1 MLALIVAIFIG
12 VFSIAT
18 LVILLVAGGKPA
30 QSKHAVAAIELS
42 QPVAKAD
49 VHVQFSDFRKN
60 VMLSAVPFFNNLLLK
75 LEVAPY
81 LRILL
86 YQASLRWSVGQLVL
100 GCAGCGVVPFYAV
113 YLRTGSLLLGMAVGL
128 PLAFAPLGLAYYKRG
143 KRFARFE
150 EVLPEALDL
159 LVSALRV
166 GQSLNSALG
175 LVSRECPAPVSTEF
189 RICFDEQ
196 NFGLEMRVALENLTT
211 RVPLQDLRI
220 VTTAIMIQKE
230 SGGNLAEVLEKCASV
245 IRERFRLKR
254 QIMVHTA
261 QGRMTAWVLTML
273 PIGLGVAM
281 YFINPEMMSI
291 LWHRPVGIKLL
302 WAAGGAM
309 TLGTLMIQKIV
320 RLDV

>member
-1 MLALIVAIFIG
+1 MLPLIVVIFIG

-30 QSKHAVAAIELS
+30 QSKNAVAAIELS
-42 QPVAKAD
+42 KPVAKAD
-49 VHVQFSDFRKN
+49 VHEQFSDFRKN
-60 VMLSAVPFFNNLLLK
+60 VLLSAVPFINKLLLK

-86 YQASLRWSVGQLVL
+86 YQASLRWTVGGLL
-100 GCAGCGVVPFYAV
+100 LASAACGVVPFYGV
-113 YLRTGSLLLGMAVGL
+113 YLRTGSLLLGLAIGT
-128 PLAFAPLGLAYYKRG
+128 PLAFAPIGLAYYKRG
-143 KRFARFE
+143 KRFSRFE

-196 NFGLEMRVALENLTT
+196 NFGLEMRVALENMTT

-220 VTTAIMIQKE
+220 VTTAILIQKE
-230 SGGNLAEVLEKCASV
+230 SGGNLAEVLDKSSQV
-245 IRERFRLKR
+245 IRERFRIKR
-254 QIMVHTA
+254 QIATHTA
-261 QGRMTAWVLTML
+261 QGRLTGWILSAL
-273 PIGLGVAM
+273 PVGLGLILYAM
-281 YFINPEMMSI
+281 SPKSMSV
-291 LWHRPVGIKLL
+291 LWTDPFGQKMLITATVLMVI
-302 WAAGGAM
+302 
-309 TLGTLMIQKIV
+309 GTFAIQQIV
-320 RLDV
+320 KLDV